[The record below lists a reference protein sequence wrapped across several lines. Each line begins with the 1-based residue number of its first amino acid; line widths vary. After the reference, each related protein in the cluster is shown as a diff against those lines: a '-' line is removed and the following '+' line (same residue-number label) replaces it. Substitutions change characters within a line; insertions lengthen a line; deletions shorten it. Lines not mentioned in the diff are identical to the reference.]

1 MNGAICTENLGLEFD
16 EVLPVRD
23 IFKRKKQETEMNKH
37 THTQKEKIDPVS
49 ELEEKQYLNYFG
61 ANNLE
66 PILEQKA

>member
-37 THTQKEKIDPVS
+37 THTHTKRKD
-49 ELEEKQYLNYFG
+49 
-61 ANNLE
+61 
-66 PILEQKA
+66 